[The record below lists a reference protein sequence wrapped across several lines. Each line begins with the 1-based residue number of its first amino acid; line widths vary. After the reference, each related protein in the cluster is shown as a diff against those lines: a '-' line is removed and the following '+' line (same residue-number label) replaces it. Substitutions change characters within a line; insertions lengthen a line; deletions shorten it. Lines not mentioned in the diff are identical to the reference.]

1 MLHRADDGIDHDL
14 EARAD
19 DGLVARV
26 GDGRVGDCE
35 SRRQFGRVEG
45 EEKREMKKKRGGGGG
60 NKKRRRGNRNKK
72 RGWVGN
78 QNLSPIPKSCIP
90 TVALPPFSLIW

>member
-35 SRRQFGRVEG
+35 SRRQFGGMEG
-45 EEKREMKKKRGGGGG
+45 EEKRKEE
-60 NKKRRRGNRNKK
+60 
-72 RGWVGN
+72 
-78 QNLSPIPKSCIP
+78 
-90 TVALPPFSLIW
+90 